1 MLYNFTLFT
10 IVVLLLILYKI
21 KDIPNEHFKV
31 CSNVI
36 RPSCNKRYLFREIDK
51 LEDKLNKLS
60 YIVKSRS
67 MDKAKVNQ
75 MYLWYKNKERKESEF
90 TKSAQKNVNKQIA
103 AFARETN
110 SRMAKDRKRG
120 DKIHRKSFASEK
132 KKLDK
137 AYKPLR
143 I

>member
-1 MLYNFTLFT
+1 
-10 IVVLLLILYKI
+10 
-21 KDIPNEHFKV
+21 
-31 CSNVI
+31 
-36 RPSCNKRYLFREIDK
+36 
-51 LEDKLNKLS
+51 
-60 YIVKSRS
+60 

-90 TKSAQKNVNKQIA
+90 TKSAQKMKINKLLLLPERLTLGRQK
-103 AFARETN
+103 EKN
-110 SRMAKDRKRG
+110 G